1 MARTTNYDAKIAA
14 IEEKIGKKKDELK
27 KLKDTLAD
35 LQEKKNKADYSE
47 LIEYMQEK
55 GLTPGEV
62 LGAIKD

>member
-14 IEEKIGKKKDELK
+14 IEEKISKKKEELK
-27 KLKDTLAD
+27 KLKETLD
-35 LQEKKNKADYSE
+35 ELQEKKNKSDYSE

-62 LGAIKD
+62 LGAIKN